1 MPWILSDSAVK
12 PEPYTE
18 GDQRKTAALLLNIWS
33 IRANEFRYL
42 SEDFG
47 EVPWNIMLD
56 LTCSAQRGK
65 TVVASDLSIAYDVP
79 KTTMNRYVDY
89 LHNIGLITKKRDADN
104 RVRVLLSLTDEANRV
119 MAETLSKIDA
129 ELKKSIL

>member
-1 MPWILSDSAVK
+1 MPWILSDSPVN

-18 GDQRKTAALLLNIWS
+18 ADQRKTAALLLNIWS
-33 IRANEFRYL
+33 IRANEFEYL
-42 SEDFG
+42 SDDFG

-89 LHNIGLITKKRDADN
+89 LHNIGLIAKKRDADN

-119 MAETLSKIDA
+119 MAKTLSKIDA
-129 ELKKSIL
+129 ELQKSVL